1 MRAPESR
8 LERIEQ
14 IERKLAQHP
23 RGWTKAIGYT
33 LCSAIRILKMIEEV
47 QQMAKCME

>member
-14 IERKLAQHP
+14 IERKLAQYPP
-23 RGWTKAIGYT
+23 RLLGIVTCAARCG
-33 LCSAIRILKMIEEV
+33 
-47 QQMAKCME
+47 